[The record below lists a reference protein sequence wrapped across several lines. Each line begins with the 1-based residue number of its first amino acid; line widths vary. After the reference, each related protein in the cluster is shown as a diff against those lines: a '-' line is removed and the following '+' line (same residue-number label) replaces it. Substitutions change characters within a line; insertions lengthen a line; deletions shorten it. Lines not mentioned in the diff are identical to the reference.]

1 MTRVLSLLALALAA
15 CATVPL
21 PATAGPTA
29 TLGQTAQVD
38 GLRVKPLTIVEDSR
52 CPINAICVWAGRLVV
67 RAEVSGGNWRQTRDL
82 ELRKPQ
88 AIADGQLTLV
98 EAAPSKM
105 AGQQVDPSA
114 YLFTF
119 AFEGGL

>member
-1 MTRVLSLLALALAA
+1 MKQLLSLLALALAA
-15 CATVPL
+15 CATVP
-21 PATAGPTA
+21 PVVAGPTA
-29 TLGQTAQVD
+29 ALGQTAHVD
-38 GLRVKPLTIVEDSR
+38 GLRVKPLAIVEDSR
-52 CPINAICVWAGRLVV
+52 CPINVICVWAGRLVV
-67 RAEVSGGNWRQTRDL
+67 RAEVSAGNWRQTRDL

-88 AIADGQLTLV
+88 PIADGQLTLV

-105 AGQQVDPSA
+105 AGQPAEPND